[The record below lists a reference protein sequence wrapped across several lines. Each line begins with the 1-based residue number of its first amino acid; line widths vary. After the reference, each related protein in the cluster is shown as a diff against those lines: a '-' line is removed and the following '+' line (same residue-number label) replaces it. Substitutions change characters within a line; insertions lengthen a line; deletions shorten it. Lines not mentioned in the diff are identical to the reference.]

1 MPNVPAL
8 RALRLRLGSWRVLCP
23 MFARRVWASGGGI
36 LHLSKAH
43 ARTWSTDCFKL
54 IVAGN
59 AHQSVISNMLI
70 LAPGREKL
78 ASYADTAVVQTPFQT
93 RTPMRDLAK
102 VRARNA
108 IAFANFFGV
117 AQGTLL
123 PVWYWAYQ
131 IFFGCKEGTRLEAAH
146 KPALANTGACPQHVA
161 QPSSFPESKTC
172 PKHCRLG
179 RPLHWKRLRHWPA
192 HSNSRIGM
200 WWGTVPY
207 KQAYIAR
214 EPAFWHYMILKKRLP
229 QD

>member
-1 MPNVPAL
+1 MHTS
-8 RALRLRLGSWRVLCP
+8 RLLVTCWSLHQAVKNWQAMQTPQWSR
-23 MFARRVWASGGGI
+23 
-36 LHLSKAH
+36 HLSKPGH
-43 ARTWSTDCFKL
+43 RCGTWPRW
-54 IVAGN
+54 G
-59 AHQSVISNMLI
+59 H
-70 LAPGREKL
+70 G
-78 ASYADTAVVQTPFQT
+78 
-93 RTPMRDLAK
+93 MRL
-102 VRARNA
+102 RSP
-108 IAFANFFGV
+108 IFFGV

-146 KPALANTGACPQHVA
+146 KPALANTGSCPQHVA
-161 QPSSFPESKTC
+161 QPSSFPEGKTC

-207 KQAYIAR
+207 KQAYIAC
-214 EPAFWHYMILKKRLP
+214 EPAFWHYMIRKKRLP